1 MTPNLR
7 GAALMTLSMLGFAIE
22 DALIKGLSGRVP
34 PGQIIAVIG
43 LGGAVI
49 LALWIAR
56 RGARLLLPE
65 FVRPQIIARSGCEVM
80 GTMFFVSAIALVP
93 LTLASAIIQATPLV
107 VALGAALFLGQT
119 VGWRR
124 WTAIAVGFAGVVL
137 ILRPWQAGFDP
148 YLLLAVGGMLFLASR
163 DLITRALSVPVS
175 GPHLSLHA
183 FVALV
188 PAGLL
193 LMAVWGDSPVW
204 PTPREWLLLGGC
216 IGIGMVAYLSIVAAT
231 RAGDAAIISSF
242 RYSRMIFALGIGWAI
257 FGERPDATTFV
268 GIAIVIGAGLFTLIR
283 EARLHRSSKA
293 RPQPI

>member
-1 MTPNLR
+1 MDNLR
-7 GAALMTLSMLGFAIE
+7 GAAFMTLSMLGFAIE
-22 DALIKGLSGRVP
+22 DALIKGLAQRVP

-49 LALWIAR
+49 LALWI
-56 RGARLLLPE
+56 RGRGGRILLPD
-65 FVRPQIIARSGCEVM
+65 FARPQILARSGCEVM
-80 GTMFFVSAIALVP
+80 GTMFFVSALALVP

-107 VALGAALFLGQT
+107 VALGAALFLGQS

-124 WTAIAVGFAGVVL
+124 WTAIGVGFGGVVL

-148 YLLLAVGGMLFLASR
+148 YILLAVGGMLFLASR

-183 FVALV
+183 FTALV

-193 LMAVWGDSPVW
+193 LMAIWGDSPVW
-204 PTPREWLLLGGC
+204 PSLRETLLLAGC

-242 RYSRMIFALGIGWAI
+242 RYSRMVFALAIGWMI
-257 FGERPDATTFV
+257 FGERPDAVTV
-268 GIAIVIGAGLFTLIR
+268 IGIAIVIGAGLFTLIR

-293 RPQPI
+293 RLQPL